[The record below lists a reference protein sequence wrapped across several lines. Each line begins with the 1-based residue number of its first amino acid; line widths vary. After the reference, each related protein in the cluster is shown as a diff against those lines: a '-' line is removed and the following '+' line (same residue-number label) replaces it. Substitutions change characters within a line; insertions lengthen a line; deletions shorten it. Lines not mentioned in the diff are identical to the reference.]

1 MGTTVAIEKDIEMLG
16 GVPLFSGLSVEQ
28 LKIVAFS
35 AERVTYQKGQFLYRK
50 GDKAT
55 ATFVIMV
62 GNAEIISSSENK
74 NATNIPVLPGAFAG
88 ETSMLT
94 QSPRRVSLRAVD
106 DVTALKISKDLL
118 VRLAEDFP
126 EIGIK
131 MVKVLEDRLNQ
142 TLDDL
147 GSIQADLKAGIG

>member
-1 MGTTVAIEKDIEMLG
+1 MAIAKDIEMLG
-16 GVPLFSGLSVEQ
+16 GVPLFSGLSEEQ

-35 AERVTYQKGQFLYRK
+35 AEHVTYQRGQFLYRK

-55 ATFVIMV
+55 ATFVIMG

-74 NATNIPVLPGAFAG
+74 NAANIPVMPGAFAG

-94 QSPRRVSLRAVD
+94 DGLRRASLRAVD
-106 DVTALKISKDLL
+106 DVTALKISRELL

-126 EIGIK
+126 AIGTK
-131 MVKVLEDRLNQ
+131 MVQVLESRLNR

-147 GSIQADLKAGIG
+147 GNIQSELKAGAA

>member
-1 MGTTVAIEKDIEMLG
+1 MAIAKDIEMLG
-16 GVPLFSGLSVEQ
+16 GVPLFSGLSEEQ

-35 AERVTYQKGQFLYRK
+35 AEHVAYQRGQFLYRK

-55 ATFVIMV
+55 ATFVIMG

-74 NATNIPVLPGAFAG
+74 NAANIPVMPGAFAG

-94 QSPRRVSLRAVD
+94 DGLRRASLRAVD
-106 DVTALKISKDLL
+106 DVTALKISRELL

-126 EIGIK
+126 AIGTK
-131 MVKVLEDRLNQ
+131 MVQVLESRLNR
-142 TLDDL
+142 TMDDL
-147 GSIQADLKAGIG
+147 GNIQEELKAGAA

>member
-1 MGTTVAIEKDIEMLG
+1 MAIVKDIAMLG
-16 GVPLFSGLSVEQ
+16 GVPLFSNLTEAQ

-35 AERVTYQKGQFLYRK
+35 AEHVTYQRGQFLYRK

-55 ATFVIMV
+55 ATFVIMD

-74 NATNIPVLPGAFAG
+74 NATNIPVFPGAFAG

-94 QSPRRVSLRAVD
+94 DSPRRVSLRAVD
-106 DVTALKISKDLL
+106 DVTALKISRELL

-131 MVKVLEDRLNQ
+131 MVKVLEGRLNQ
-142 TLDDL
+142 TLSEL
-147 GSIQADLKAGIG
+147 GNIQAELNAGIA

>member
-1 MGTTVAIEKDIEMLG
+1 MAIAQDIAILG
-16 GVPLFSGLSVEQ
+16 GVPLFSGLSEEQ

-35 AERVTYQKGQFLYRK
+35 AEHVAYQKGQFLYRK

-55 ATFVIMV
+55 ATFVV
-62 GNAEIISSSENK
+62 LDGQAEIILSSESK
-74 NATNIPVLPGAFAG
+74 NAANIPVKPGAFAG

-94 QSPRRVSLRAVD
+94 DSPRRVSLRAVD
-106 DVTALKISKDLL
+106 DVKALKISRELL

-131 MVKVLEDRLNQ
+131 MVKVLENRLNS

-147 GSIQADLKAGIG
+147 GHIQGQLGANTA